1 MTGDDRNS
9 PWFFV
14 LDEHARILFVD
25 DDLILAEFAKV
36 HLATPVTEVE
46 SVADGA
52 AAWDRLCAE
61 SFDLVLADIEMPVLD
76 GFGLLARL
84 RADPRFEHLPVI
96 MLTGREDIA
105 SIDRAFE
112 LGATAFITKPV
123 NWRQLSYEL
132 RYVLRSCHREAELRR
147 ERDRADELSRLAS
160 NVLSLLRREIRT
172 PLNSIIGFSDIIE
185 QQIDGP
191 ISIPSYLEYAEQI
204 GVAAHQL
211 HDKFIHLIQYVQLCS
226 GEATLTDDE
235 YPVEKVVD
243 AAIAAT
249 TLAAAQP
256 PIAVENRISLD
267 GLYVRCDFEWLTR
280 ALRGLL
286 EGAFSKDGDH
296 PIEFVVDRSS
306 SGDLV
311 FSIVDRGARIQ
322 GDDRAIQAKALW
334 SKRSLD
340 PTRQEPS
347 IGISL
352 VRRIAE
358 LHDGSL
364 VVRVN
369 RDVGTTSEVTLP
381 GARVIER
388 QVRPAPSRQTDGSQ
402 TAEWTKDRHDTPIC

>member
-14 LDEHARILFVD
+14 LNERARILVVD

-46 SVADGA
+46 SVSNGA

-76 GFGLLARL
+76 GFALLTKL

-112 LGATAFITKPV
+112 LGATAFVTKPV

-132 RYVLRSCHREAELRR
+132 RYVLRSCQREAELRR

-211 HDKFIHLIQYVQLCS
+211 HDKFLHLIQYVQLCS
-226 GEATLTDDE
+226 GEAKLTDDE
-235 YPVEKVVD
+235 YSVEKIVD
-243 AAIAAT
+243 AAIAAVSF
-249 TLAAAQP
+249 AAVQSS
-256 PIAVENRISLD
+256 IAVENRISSD

-286 EGAFSKDGDH
+286 ENAFARDGDH
-296 PIEFVVDRSS
+296 PIEFVVDRAS

-311 FSIVDRGARIQ
+311 FSIVDRGARVQ
-322 GDDRAIQAKALW
+322 GGDQAAETKALW
-334 SKRSLD
+334 SKTSLD
-340 PTRQEPS
+340 PTRQEPG

-358 LHDGSL
+358 LHEGKL
-364 VVRVN
+364 VVRAN
-369 RDVGTTSEVTLP
+369 GDVGAISEITLP
-381 GARVIER
+381 GSRVIER
-388 QVRPAPSRQTDGSQ
+388 DACPAPSRHAEGSQ
-402 TAEWTKDRHDTPIC
+402 TIEWTKDRHDTPIC